1 MLKNILF
8 NALLFSPLLSNAS
21 DSIDATG
28 TQAMKQLIQDQGLPP
43 PDSGIVIKPESQFP
57 NFELI
62 KESIERDNASVK
74 KYGYIKRKSP
84 EVQSLLNFKK
94 GEKKF
99 SPKNLTA
106 TADTGLYR
114 SINDIQMAYRYYGV
128 PASAMTNELAV
139 APAGTYLQ
147 GQGWTGAAQTFEKAG
162 LGICNYNEMN
172 AKLNHGSV
180 LVAREN
186 VSYDINGKVTQKYA
200 KGEESEGFIY
210 GVGWYDDTIY
220 HELECVQTAFS
231 PETMQAVVNLAV
243 VIDNNAH

>member
-1 MLKNILF
+1 MLKNIALST
-8 NALLFSPLLSNAS
+8 LLFVPFLSMATDQPL
-21 DSIDATG
+21 
-28 TQAMKQLIQDQGLPP
+28 
-43 PDSGIVIKPESQFP
+43 PDPDGGIVIRPEK
-57 NFELI
+57 ELPHYELL
-62 KESIERDNASVK
+62 KDGIENDRASVN
-74 KYGYIKRKSP
+74 KYGYIRRSSP
-84 EVQSLLNFKK
+84 EVRLLLNFKK
-94 GEKKF
+94 GQIPF
-99 SPKNLTA
+99 SSKNLTVS
-106 TADTGLYR
+106 ADTELYR

-200 KGEESEGFIY
+200 RGEESEGFIY

-220 HELECVQTAFS
+220 HELECVQTVFS
-231 PETMQAVVNLAV
+231 PDTMQAVVNLAV

>member
-1 MLKNILF
+1 MLKKVTIF
-8 NALLFSPLLSNAS
+8 AVSVLSFLGA
-21 DSIDATG
+21 AA
-28 TQAMKQLIQDQGLPP
+28 QAQELDRLIQMPSLPP
-43 PDSGIVIKPESQFP
+43 ADEGIVIKPENQLP
-57 NFELI
+57 HYEML
-62 KESIERDNASVK
+62 KESIKKDRASVK
-74 KYGYIKRKSP
+74 KYGYIRRSSP
-84 EVQSLLNFKK
+84 EAQVLLNFQK
-94 GEKKF
+94 GLIQF

-114 SINDIQMAYRYYGV
+114 SIHDIQMAYRYYGV

-200 KGEESEGFIY
+200 KGEENEGFIY

-220 HELECVQTAFS
+220 HELECVQMTFS
-231 PETMQAVVNLAV
+231 PDTMRSVVNLAI